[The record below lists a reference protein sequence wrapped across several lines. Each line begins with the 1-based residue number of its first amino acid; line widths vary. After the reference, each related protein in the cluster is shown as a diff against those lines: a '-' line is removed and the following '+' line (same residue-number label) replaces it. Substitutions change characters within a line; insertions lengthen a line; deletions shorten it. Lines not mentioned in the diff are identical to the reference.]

1 MKLRSGTVVVL
12 GIAAFMAA
20 GWLLYRDF
28 IPATWLR
35 NFAADI
41 ALRASP
47 DPTAPPPAD
56 TREATPRGLAANPYI
71 CLRKLVP
78 FDWDRLVVVPSKG
91 DLRTA
96 PGLQG
101 VVWPDDAPTR
111 YPARM
116 ADDPRYQLI
125 VLVKGDQVVADELFY
140 TFWAD
145 LSALA
150 GPDGFTP
157 ETAIFT
163 AVVQG
168 GRYVLTP
175 VAASALSV
183 CP

>member
-1 MKLRSGTVVVL
+1 MKIRSGTVLVL
-12 GIAAFMAA
+12 GLIAAMAA
-20 GWLLYRDF
+20 GWFLYRQF

-41 ALRASP
+41 ALRAAP
-47 DPTAPPPAD
+47 DPAAPPPAD
-56 TREATPRGLAANPYI
+56 TREATPRGLAASPYI

-78 FDWDRLVVVPSKG
+78 FDWDRLIVVPSRG
-91 DLRTA
+91 DLRTM
-96 PGLQG
+96 PELQG
-101 VVWPDDAPTR
+101 VTWPDDAPTR

-116 ADDPRYQLI
+116 ATDPRYQLI
-125 VLVKGDQVVADELFY
+125 VLVKGDKVVADELFY
-140 TFWAD
+140 TIWAD

-150 GPDGFTP
+150 RPEGFAP

-175 VAASALSV
+175 IAAPSLVA